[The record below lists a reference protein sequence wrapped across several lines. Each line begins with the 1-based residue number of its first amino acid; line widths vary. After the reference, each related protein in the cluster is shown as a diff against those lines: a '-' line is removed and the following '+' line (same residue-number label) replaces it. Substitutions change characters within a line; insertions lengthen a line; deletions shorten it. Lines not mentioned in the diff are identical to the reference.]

1 VRAEWKSERKT
12 ILGALVA
19 QSEAVNQSQEKEE
32 ATALRMFIFR
42 SSARDPYR
50 FFSMG
55 VPFCG
60 AILCV
65 SFVWLCFVGIGF
77 YVHMGLGQ
85 SQGLGSNKRQSN
97 KVTTPT

>member
-60 AILCV
+60 AIVCLLCGCVLWVLV
-65 SFVWLCFVGIGF
+65 SMYIWG
-77 YVHMGLGQ
+77 
-85 SQGLGSNKRQSN
+85 
-97 KVTTPT
+97 